1 MGCCQQAVN
10 ARVISLL
17 FDGLERAFACIKGL
31 RDSLDDPTLRS
42 ARYLHS
48 LNLKCD
54 GMFSL
59 KSKASL
65 MKLSKQSFRFHL
77 LIEKMIIHLDP
88 VKATTRKPELNQ
100 RVMRCVSDLLGV
112 RTEMIGQKQAR
123 ND

>member
-1 MGCCQQAVN
+1 MFC
-10 ARVISLL
+10 VIVVFDSLMRL
-17 FDGLERAFACIKGL
+17 RRAFEFIKVFTT
-31 RDSLDDPTLRS
+31 RSIIDPIRC
-42 ARYLHS
+42 LHS

-65 MKLSKQSFRFHL
+65 MKLSEQSFRFHL

-88 VKATTRKPELNQ
+88 VKATTTKSKLNQ
-100 RVMRCVSDLLGV
+100 RIMQCEGLLGI
-112 RTEMIGQKQAR
+112 RSEMIGQKQAR